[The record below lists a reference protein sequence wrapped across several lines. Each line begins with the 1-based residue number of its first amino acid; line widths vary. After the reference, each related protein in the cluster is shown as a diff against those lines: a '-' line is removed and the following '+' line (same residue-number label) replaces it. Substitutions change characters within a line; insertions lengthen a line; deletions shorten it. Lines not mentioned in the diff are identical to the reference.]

1 MSLLITSSNRSGET
15 NQLQVD
21 APYNYRNDFGSG
33 MKIPANSQIAVES
46 VKINRQPTLD
56 YEEGQV
62 CNFWM
67 GQRLKTNASFD
78 ESMSYIIPS
87 INRIK
92 QNLGPQEFA
101 EEFEEMMKEAYSLHP
116 EFDSVNGITM
126 TPIVAANG
134 DFGGFRYNINQIGT
148 AATSAVPPSG
158 TEKVIYGILDD
169 WDGTT
174 MTAGSDDLYVQL
186 QPTDALGGPVSL
198 FDGELKFDT
207 FKGSGNWTV
216 GLTRPLINSSPTFD
230 LEVDNFQI
238 PMPEIGTEGV
248 GPDGDQFYD
257 YAVESKGGVIKLYH
271 AVPNP
276 DASLSSGGT
285 GERFAGL
292 VMREINY
299 YQKANSATTVSNA
312 PNSSFADGTPI
323 PSASIVDITFDIDN
337 EKVAISAS
345 GKIICNASVVTSA
358 SFKDQ
363 VPKPLNQS
371 CWKMYPTVSLWEDV
385 DKVNISSYKCRT
397 STTIKDNIIP
407 NHWGFKCR
415 VHANMRNVFDRAV
428 DADGEYIPFESWN
441 NAWNWIEDIENRA
454 IMKRFLGEDGA
465 TNDPYTSP
473 FVRPYLGI
481 NASTMDEYEPLMICG
496 KTDRYT
502 GTIIQEWQANSN
514 NVLGFKPFV
523 VAPFTNSVVVAS
535 GQASFQSSK
544 RPSMTSENST
554 FIRVP
559 TFTHKTFNFG
569 TGNPSKILF
578 QIPRFDNAGTET
590 GALYFQNQDKA
601 YIDLNNPQDIMVT
614 DLDVSFVRKDEKFA
628 KDLTGSSEVVFYI
641 RDKPRM

>member
-33 MKIPANSQIAVES
+33 MRIPANSQIAVES

-67 GQRLKTNASFD
+67 GQRLKTNASFE

-116 EFDSVNGITM
+116 EFDSVNGVTM
-126 TPIVAANG
+126 TPIEGAAG
-134 DFGGFRYNINQIGT
+134 AFGGFRYNINQIG
-148 AATSAVPPSG
+148 ASATSAVPPSG
-158 TEKVIYGILDD
+158 TEKVIYGTLTD
-169 WDGTT
+169 WNGTK
-174 MTAGSDDLYVQL
+174 MTSGADDLYVQL
-186 QPTDALGGPVSL
+186 QPTGTEGGPISL
-198 FDGELKFDT
+198 FDGELIFDKFT
-207 FKGSGNWTV
+207 GSGSWTV
-216 GLTRPLINSSPTFD
+216 GIGRPLINSSPGFD

-248 GPDGDQFYD
+248 GPDNDQFYD

-276 DASLSSGGT
+276 DATGGT

-345 GKIICNASVVTSA
+345 GLIICNASVVTSA

-371 CWKMYPTVSLWEDV
+371 CWKMYPTVSLFKSGDTVTV
-385 DKVNISSYKCRT
+385 DTYKCRT
-397 STTIKDNIIP
+397 STTIHDNIIP

-415 VHANMRNVFDRAV
+415 VHANMRTVFNEAV
-428 DADGEYIPFESWN
+428 DADGNYIPFESWN
-441 NAWNWIEDIENRA
+441 SAWNWVEDIENRQL
-454 IMKRFLGEDGA
+454 MKRFLDESGNINVPH
-465 TNDPYTSP
+465 TNP
-473 FVRPYLGI
+473 FVRDYKGL
-481 NASTMDEYEPLMICG
+481 NASTMEGYEPLLICG

-502 GTIIQEWQANSN
+502 GTVIQEWQPNSN

-641 RDKPRM
+641 RDRPRM

>member
-67 GQRLKTNASFD
+67 GQRLKTNASFED
-78 ESMSYIIPS
+78 SLSYIIPS

-126 TPIVAANG
+126 TPIVSATG

-169 WDGTT
+169 WDGSV

-276 DASLSSGGT
+276 DASLTSGGT

-299 YQKANSATTVSNA
+299 YQKASSATTVDNS

-371 CWKMYPTVSLWEDV
+371 CWKMYPTVSLWEDEDEV
-385 DKVNISSYKCRT
+385 KISSYKCRT
-397 STTIKDNIIP
+397 STTIQDNIIP

-415 VHANMRNVFDRAV
+415 VHADMRTVFDRAV
-428 DADGEYIPFESWN
+428 DADGEYMPFESWN
-441 NAWNWIEDIENRA
+441 NAWNWVEDIENRA
-454 IMKRFLGEDGA
+454 IMKRFLDEGGA

-502 GTIIQEWQANSN
+502 GTVIQEWQPNTN

-523 VAPFTNSVVVAS
+523 VAPFANSVVLAS
-535 GQASFQSSK
+535 GQASFISSK
-544 RPSMTSENST
+544 RPNMTSENST

>member
-33 MKIPANSQIAVES
+33 MRIPANSQIAVES

-116 EFDSVNGITM
+116 EIDSVNGVTM
-126 TPIVAANG
+126 IPVVSATG
-134 DFGGFRYNINQIGT
+134 DFGGFRYNINQIG
-148 AATSAVPPSG
+148 ASATSAVPPSG
-158 TEKVIYGILDD
+158 TEKVIYGTLDD
-169 WDGTT
+169 WDGSV
-174 MTAGSDDLYVQL
+174 MTAGSDDCYLQL
-186 QPTDALGGPVSL
+186 QPENALGGPISL

-207 FKGSGNWTV
+207 FKGSGDWTV
-216 GLTRPLINSSPTFD
+216 GLARPLINSAPGFD
-230 LEVDNFQI
+230 LEVANFQI
-238 PMPEIGTEGV
+238 PMPEISTQGIGV
-248 GPDGDQFYD
+248 FGEEFFD
-257 YAVESKGGVIKLYH
+257 YAVESKDGVIRLYH

-276 DASLSSGGT
+276 DAFGGT
-285 GERFAGL
+285 GELFGGL

-299 YQKANSATTVSNA
+299 YQKANSATTIDNA
-312 PNSSFADGTPI
+312 PNSSFATGTPL
-323 PSASIVDITFDIDN
+323 PSNQISDITFNISN
-337 EKVAISAS
+337 EKVIISAS
-345 GKIICNASVVTSA
+345 GKMLCNASVVTSA

-371 CWKMYPTVSLWEDV
+371 CWKMYPTVALWEDEDEV
-385 DKVNISSYKCRT
+385 KISSYRCRT

-428 DADGEYIPFESWN
+428 DADGEYMPFEAWN
-441 NAWNWIEDIENRA
+441 NAWNWVEDIENRQL
-454 IMKRFLGEDGA
+454 MKRFLDESGNINVPF
-465 TNDPYTSP
+465 TNP
-473 FVRPYLGI
+473 FVRDYKGL
-481 NASTMDEYEPLMICG
+481 NASTMEGYEPLMICG

-502 GTIIQEWQANSN
+502 GTVIQEWQPNSN
-514 NVLGFKPFV
+514 NVLGFSPFV
-523 VAPFTNSVVVAS
+523 IAPFADSVVVAS
-535 GQASFQSSK
+535 GQASFISSK
-544 RPSMTSENST
+544 RPGMSSENST

-559 TFTHKTFNFG
+559 TFTHRTFNFG

-578 QIPRFDNAGTET
+578 QVPRFDNAGTET
-590 GALYFQNQDKA
+590 GALFFQNQDKA

>member
-33 MKIPANSQIAVES
+33 MRIPANSQIAVES

-126 TPIVAANG
+126 TPIVSATG
-134 DFGGFRYNINQIGT
+134 DFGGFRYNIDQIG
-148 AATSAVPPSG
+148 ASATSAVPPSG
-158 TEKVIYGILDD
+158 TEKVIFGTLTD

-174 MTAGSDDLYVQL
+174 MTSGSDDLYVQL
-186 QPTDALGGPVSL
+186 QPQNALGGPVSL

-207 FKGSGNWTV
+207 FVGSGSWTV
-216 GLTRPLINSSPTFD
+216 GLGRPLINSSPGFD
-230 LEVDNFQI
+230 LEVDNLQI
-238 PMPEIGTEGV
+238 PMPEIGSNGV

-276 DASLSSGGT
+276 DVFGGT
-285 GERFAGL
+285 GAYFAGL

-299 YQKANSATTVSNA
+299 YQKNNTATTVNND
-312 PNSSFADGTPI
+312 PNSSFATGSPI
-323 PSASIVDITFDIDN
+323 PSASIVDITFNISN
-337 EKVAISAS
+337 EKVIISAS
-345 GKIICNASVVTSA
+345 GKMLCNASVVTSA

-363 VPKPLNQS
+363 VPKPLNQT
-371 CWKMYPTVSLWEDV
+371 CWKMYPTVSLFTSG

-397 STTIKDNIIP
+397 STTIQDNIIP

-415 VHANMRNVFDRAV
+415 IHSDMKTVFDRAV
-428 DADGEYIPFESWN
+428 DVDGNYIPFEAWN
-441 NAWNWIEDIENRA
+441 NAWNWIEDIENRPL
-454 IMKRFLGEDGA
+454 MKRFLDEDGA
-465 TNDPYTSP
+465 TNVPHTSP
-473 FVRPYLGI
+473 FVRDYKGL
-481 NASTMDEYEPLMICG
+481 NASTMEGYEPLMICG

-502 GTIIQEWQANSN
+502 GTVIQEWQPNSN
-514 NVLGFKPFV
+514 NILGFSPFV
-523 VAPFTNSVVVAS
+523 VAPFADSVAVAS
-535 GQASFQSSK
+535 GQASFQSSR
-544 RPSMTSENST
+544 RPTMSSENST

>member
-33 MKIPANSQIAVES
+33 MRIPANSQIAVES
-46 VKINRQPTLD
+46 VKINRQPLLD
-56 YEEGQV
+56 YEVGQV

-67 GQRLKTNASFD
+67 GQRLKTNASFE

-92 QNLGPQEFA
+92 QNLGPQEFS
-101 EEFEEMMKEAYSLHP
+101 EEFSGMMKEAYSLHP

-126 TPIVAANG
+126 EPITVAG
-134 DFGGFRYNINQIGT
+134 GGFGGFRYNINQIG
-148 AATSAVPPSG
+148 ASATSVVPPSG
-158 TEKVIYGILDD
+158 TEKVIYGTLTD
-169 WDGTT
+169 WNGTK
-174 MTAGSDDLYVQL
+174 MTSGADDLYVQL
-186 QPTDALGGPVSL
+186 QPTGTLGGPISL
-198 FDGELKFDT
+198 FDGELKFSKFT
-207 FKGSGNWTV
+207 GSGSWTV
-216 GLTRPLINSSPTFD
+216 GIGRPLINSSPEFH

-238 PMPEIGTEGV
+238 PMPEIGSEGV

-257 YAVESKGGVIKLYH
+257 YAVESKDGVIKLYH

-276 DASLSSGGT
+276 DTSGGM
-285 GERFAGL
+285 GAFPGL

-299 YQKANSATTVSNA
+299 YQKADSATTVNND
-312 PNSSFADGTPI
+312 PNSSFASGAPI
-323 PSASIVDITFDIDN
+323 PSASISDITFNISN
-337 EKVAISAS
+337 EKVIISAS
-345 GKIICNASVVTSA
+345 GKIVCNASVVTSA

-371 CWKMYPTVSLWEDV
+371 CWKMYPTVSLWTNGDTVTV
-385 DKVNISSYKCRT
+385 DSYKCRT
-397 STTIKDNIIP
+397 STTIQDNIIP

-428 DADGEYIPFESWN
+428 DVSGHYLPFEAWN
-441 NAWNWIEDIENRA
+441 NAWNWVEDIENRQL
-454 IMKRFLGEDGA
+454 MKRFLGQDG
-465 TNDPYTSP
+465 NINIPYTNP
-473 FVRPYLGI
+473 YVRPYKGL
-481 NASTMDEYEPLMICG
+481 NASTMEGYEPLLICG

-502 GTIIQEWQANSN
+502 GTVIQEWQPNTN
-514 NVLGFKPFV
+514 DVLGFTPFV
-523 VAPFTNSVVVAS
+523 VAPFSDSVVVAS
-535 GQASFQSSK
+535 GQASFVSARKPVLS
-544 RPSMTSENST
+544 SENST

-578 QIPRFDNAGTET
+578 QVPRFDNSGADT
-590 GALYFQNQDKA
+590 GALFFQNQDKA

-641 RDKPRM
+641 RDRPRM

>member
-1 MSLLITSSNRSGET
+1 MSLLITSSNRNGET

-33 MKIPANSQIAVES
+33 MRIPANSQIAVES

-67 GQRLKTNASFD
+67 GQRLKTNASFE

-126 TPIVAANG
+126 TPVVSATG
-134 DFGGFRYNINQIGT
+134 DFGGFRYNIDQIG
-148 AATSAVPPSG
+148 ASATSAVPPSG
-158 TEKVIYGILDD
+158 TEKVIYGTLDD

-174 MTAGSDDLYVQL
+174 MEAGSDDCYVQL
-186 QPTDALGGPVSL
+186 QPENALGGPISL

-207 FKGSGNWTV
+207 FTGSGDWTV
-216 GLTRPLINSSPTFD
+216 GLARPLINSAPDFD
-230 LEVDNFQI
+230 LEVANFQI
-238 PMPEIGTEGV
+238 PMPEISTQGIGV
-248 GPDGDQFYD
+248 FGEEFFD
-257 YAVESKGGVIKLYH
+257 YAVESKDGVIRLYH

-276 DASLSSGGT
+276 DAFGGT
-285 GERFAGL
+285 GERFGGL

-299 YQKANSATTVSNA
+299 YQKNNTATTVNND
-312 PNSSFADGTPI
+312 PNSSFATGTPI
-323 PSASIVDITFDIDN
+323 PSNQIVDITFNISN
-337 EKVAISAS
+337 EKVIISAS
-345 GKIICNASVVTSA
+345 GKMLCNASVVTSA

-371 CWKMYPTVSLWEDV
+371 CWKMYPTVALWEDE
-385 DKVNISSYKCRT
+385 DTVNISSYKCRT

-415 VHANMRNVFDRAV
+415 VHADMTNVYDEAT
-428 DADGEYIPFESWN
+428 DSTGEYVPADPWN
-441 NAWNWIEDIENRA
+441 NAWNWVEDVENRPL
-454 IMKRFLGEDGA
+454 MKRFLDEDGA
-465 TNDPYTSP
+465 TNVPHTSP
-473 FVRPYLGI
+473 FVRDYKGL
-481 NASTMDEYEPLMICG
+481 NASTMEGYEPLMICG

-502 GTIIQEWQANSN
+502 GTVIQEWQPNSN
-514 NVLGFKPFV
+514 NILGFSPFV
-523 VAPFTNSVVVAS
+523 VAPFADSVVVAS
-535 GQASFQSSK
+535 GQASFVSSR
-544 RPSMTSENST
+544 RPTMSSENST

-578 QIPRFDNAGTET
+578 QVPRFDNAGTET
-590 GALYFQNQDKA
+590 GALFFQNQDKA

-641 RDKPRM
+641 RDKPKM